1 MSTHLRA
8 NLWLLLLTVVMC
20 SVLYPLVLWGFG
32 QAAFPHHAAG
42 SLVDAEGKPVT
53 DPDQA
58 GGSRL
63 IARGFN
69 SGAHFQ
75 PRPAH
80 AGPNGYDAAAASG
93 SSRGASHYL
102 LRCRAAHQPG
112 AAAG

>member
-53 DPDQA
+53 DPDQPV
-58 GGSRL
+58 GSRL
-63 IARGFN
+63 IAQGFN
-69 SGAHFQ
+69 SDEHFQ

-80 AGPNGYDAAAASG
+80 AGPNGHDPAPAPGSTGRASN
-93 SSRGASHYL
+93 SVL
-102 LRCRAAHQPG
+102 LPHA
-112 AAAG
+112 